1 MDHRTFLTTIPPAE
15 RTRLTALSD
24 RAGLTHLSGHLAL
37 IGLLAGAVFVKVPG
51 WPVLMLPLGI
61 VLIFLFTLQ
70 HETTH
75 QTPFRNRALN
85 EWVGRFCG
93 LILLLPPTWFRLFH
107 LAHHRHTQDLANDPE
122 LATPKPKTRAQYIL
136 HISGL
141 PVWRTMI
148 GTLLRNATGRADDA
162 YVPPSRR
169 AHVRDEARLMLGLY
183 AFALTASLAE
193 GSFILLWVWIMPM
206 LLGQPFLRLYL
217 LAEHG
222 RCATVANMLENTRTT
237 LTNRAVRWI
246 AWNMPYHTEHH
257 VWPTV
262 PFHRLPELHR
272 LMHPHLAEV
281 SPGYVPFHRELIR
294 ELSTGVPDAH

>member
-1 MDHRTFLTTIPPAE
+1 
-15 RTRLTALSD
+15 
-24 RAGLTHLSGHLAL
+24 
-37 IGLLAGAVFVKVPG
+37 
-51 WPVLMLPLGI
+51 
-61 VLIFLFTLQ
+61 
-70 HETTH
+70 
-75 QTPFRNRALN
+75 
-85 EWVGRFCG
+85 
-93 LILLLPPTWFRLFH
+93 
-107 LAHHRHTQDLANDPE
+107 
-122 LATPKPKTRAQYIL
+122 
-136 HISGL
+136 
-141 PVWRTMI
+141 
-148 GTLLRNATGRADDA
+148 
-162 YVPPSRR
+162 
-169 AHVRDEARLMLGLY
+169 
-183 AFALTASLAE
+183 
-193 GSFILLWVWIMPM
+193 M

-272 LMHPHLAEV
+272 LMRPHLAEV